1 MRAVISRFL
10 PCCALVFALLAMLGA
25 GAVVA
30 DEPIEKGAI
39 QQDKNLLAGPPGASE
54 GQLSGAALAADAVHG
69 LSLRLSS
76 DLPAPAEFS
85 ESERDLLRLTYRT
98 LAGRDVQIDNQL
110 ALAEMLLQMERDS
123 EQLREHAQRLG
134 ADKPA
139 LPPPAAASPVVE
151 RRAFDP
157 IEFVGTL
164 DVRLMVALGVL
175 GALFLLLLAA
185 RYRRPA
191 VRTSDFTSAGEH
203 GENAE
208 FAEDS
213 LSSTEASDS
222 ELDQETVLS
231 LDVPPDPHASRAPD
245 RLPYRWQALLSRPST
260 IPESR
265 QLTDL
270 AEIILAVG
278 QVQGT
283 DELLRKF
290 IEANP
295 KLALELWIRLL
306 EMYREQEKQSEF
318 ETLSVMLNRNFNVE
332 CVPWETVQPA
342 EHLEMTLQLLPHI
355 RDRVDESW
363 GHPECLDYLL
373 RLLLNNR
380 NGERHGFSLA
390 VTKEILI
397 LIDLIA
403 AEAEGKKT
411 YA

>member
-10 PCCALVFALLAMLGA
+10 PCSALVFALLAMQGA
-25 GAVVA
+25 WAVVS
-30 DEPIEKGAI
+30 DELIETGAT
-39 QQDKNLLAGPPGASE
+39 QQEESRLTGSPEASE
-54 GQLSGAALAADAVHG
+54 GQSSGAALTAETVHR

-76 DLPAPAEFS
+76 DLPANAESS
-85 ESERDLLRLTYRT
+85 EGERDLLRLTYRT

-123 EQLREHAQRLG
+123 EQLRAHAQRIG
-134 ADKPA
+134 DDKPA
-139 LPPPAAASPVVE
+139 LPPAPAAEP
-151 RRAFDP
+151 RAFDP
-157 IEFVGTL
+157 LEFMGTL
-164 DVRLMVALGVL
+164 DARLVVVL
-175 GALFLLLLAA
+175 GAFFLLLFIV
-185 RYRRPA
+185 RYRRSAVPA
-191 VRTSDFTSAGEH
+191 PDMSLTVGH
-203 GENAE
+203 VENAGQVE
-208 FAEDS
+208 EPS
-213 LSSTEASDS
+213 SSTEASDS
-222 ELDQETVLS
+222 DLDQETVLS
-231 LDVPPDPHASRAPD
+231 LDVPPDPHVPGAPIRALD
-245 RLPYRWQALLSRPST
+245 RLPYRWQTMLSRPFT

-278 QVQGT
+278 KVQGA
-283 DELLRKF
+283 DELLQKF

-306 EMYREQEKQSEF
+306 EMYREQGKQSEF

-332 CVPWETVQPA
+332 CVPWQPIRPA

-380 NGERHGFSLA
+380 NGERHGFSLS

-403 AEAEGKKT
+403 AESEDRKM
-411 YA
+411 YASP

>member
-10 PCCALVFALLAMLGA
+10 PCSALVFALLAMQGA
-25 GAVVA
+25 WAVVS
-30 DEPIEKGAI
+30 DELIETGAT
-39 QQDKNLLAGPPGASE
+39 QQEESRLTGSPEASE
-54 GQLSGAALAADAVHG
+54 GQSSGAALTAETVHR

-76 DLPAPAEFS
+76 DLPANAESS
-85 ESERDLLRLTYRT
+85 EGERDLLRLTYRT

-123 EQLREHAQRLG
+123 EQLRAHAQRIG
-134 ADKPA
+134 DDKPA
-139 LPPPAAASPVVE
+139 LPPAPAAEP
-151 RRAFDP
+151 RAFDP
-157 IEFVGTL
+157 LEFMGTL
-164 DVRLMVALGVL
+164 DARLVVVL
-175 GALFLLLLAA
+175 GAFFLLLFIV
-185 RYRRPA
+185 RYRRSAVPA
-191 VRTSDFTSAGEH
+191 PDMSLTVGH
-203 GENAE
+203 VENARHVE
-208 FAEDS
+208 EPS
-213 LSSTEASDS
+213 SSTEASDS
-222 ELDQETVLS
+222 DLDQETVLS
-231 LDVPPDPHASRAPD
+231 LDVPPDPHVPGAPIRALD
-245 RLPYRWQALLSRPST
+245 RLPYRWQTMLSRPFT

-278 QVQGT
+278 KVQGA
-283 DELLRKF
+283 DELLQKF

-306 EMYREQEKQSEF
+306 EMYREQGKQSEF

-332 CVPWETVQPA
+332 CVPWQPVRPA

-380 NGERHGFSLA
+380 NGERHGFSLS

-403 AEAEGKKT
+403 AESEDRKM
-411 YA
+411 YASP

>member
-10 PCCALVFALLAMLGA
+10 PCCALVFALLAMQGA

-39 QQDKNLLAGPPGASE
+39 QQDENLLAGSPGASE

-134 ADKPA
+134 GDKPA

-157 IEFVGTL
+157 LEFVGAL

-175 GALFLLLLAA
+175 SALFLLLLAV

-191 VRTSDFTSAGEH
+191 VRTPDFTSAGEH

-213 LSSTEASDS
+213 LSSTDASDS

-245 RLPYRWQALLSRPST
+245 RLPCRWQALLSRPST

-278 QVQGT
+278 QVQGA

-306 EMYREQEKQSEF
+306 EMYREQGKQPEF

>member
-10 PCCALVFALLAMLGA
+10 PCSALVFALLAMQGA
-25 GAVVA
+25 WAVVS
-30 DEPIEKGAI
+30 DELIETGAT
-39 QQDKNLLAGPPGASE
+39 QQEESRLTGSPEASE
-54 GQLSGAALAADAVHG
+54 GQSSGAALTAETVHG

-76 DLPAPAEFS
+76 DLPANAESS
-85 ESERDLLRLTYRT
+85 EGERDLLRLTYRT

-123 EQLREHAQRLG
+123 EQLRAHAQRIG
-134 ADKPA
+134 DDKPVS
-139 LPPPAAASPVVE
+139 LPPPAVE
-151 RRAFDP
+151 PRAFDP
-157 IEFVGTL
+157 LEFMGTL
-164 DVRLMVALGVL
+164 DARLVVVL
-175 GALFLLLLAA
+175 GAFFLLLFIV
-185 RYRRPA
+185 RYRRSAVPA
-191 VRTSDFTSAGEH
+191 PDMSLTVGH
-203 GENAE
+203 VENAGQVE
-208 FAEDS
+208 EPS
-213 LSSTEASDS
+213 SSTEASDS
-222 ELDQETVLS
+222 DLDQETVLS
-231 LDVPPDPHASRAPD
+231 LDVPPDPHVPGAPIRALD
-245 RLPYRWQALLSRPST
+245 RLPYRWQTMLSRPFT

-278 QVQGT
+278 KVQGA
-283 DELLRKF
+283 DELLQKF

-306 EMYREQEKQSEF
+306 EMYREQGKQSEF

-332 CVPWETVQPA
+332 CVPWQPIRPA

-380 NGERHGFSLA
+380 NGERHGFSLS

-403 AEAEGKKT
+403 AESEDRKM
-411 YA
+411 YASP